1 MTFKI
6 TVPFNTINRKMVL
19 ANICKYRRLQ
29 GCDEYIK
36 KYYPFFES
44 FKILSFCLSEIHP
57 HFADIKRSLTQLFL
71 MNLSWG
77 QNKVSFTFE
86 VHA

>member
-29 GCDEYIK
+29 WCDEYIK
-36 KYYPFFES
+36 KIFFFKS
-44 FKILSFCLSEIHP
+44 FKNLSFCLLEIHP
-57 HFADIKRSLTQLFL
+57 HFADMKRSLTQLFL

-77 QNKVSFTFE
+77 NK
-86 VHA
+86 